1 MNKVKL
7 NSVKRSLRLI
17 LVILFV
23 IVIAFAYFY
32 EDVLEAISHN
42 VIINTAIVSMQI
54 IGVIYISF
62 STISL
67 MIGVTS
73 WNKFTRMASS
83 SSSND
88 IEKLD
93 RFPFQGAVKSLNGR
107 ISELVYEG
115 PEIRNSILDKLKDS
129 FSHRVSG
136 ADYLSGLLVGLG
148 LLGTFIGLILT
159 MGSIRESMDVVTSG
173 SSDLSA
179 LLGGIAAP
187 LGGMSAA
194 FTASF
199 LGLMGSLIMGL
210 FAHLLS
216 STVDNIYF
224 SVEDWAKTHADD
236 FIGQIP
242 GKNGSVSSIVG
253 REAAAGVSIQN
264 NGLNAALLDLFNQ
277 FLSNQ
282 KTFENNQLKQIE
294 GTDKLADFLD
304 KLIQKQEQSVVS
316 QNQSFNSMQ
325 SILGQIQSE
334 LIGINS
340 VLGSIEGQQPIL
352 RSIQFELETANNALN
367 AIDDHA
373 VKISEI
379 QNQTINAI
387 DNVRNST
394 EQSRVALI
402 EAIGGMNADRL
413 QIVTSFNEVAK
424 TLVELQSEIQ
434 GVRQQLLTIESIART
449 KTSDSEA
456 VVKAIRQQNEALIE
470 CVGQMTSIR
479 ASIQS

>member
-1 MNKVKL
+1 MKL

-253 REAAAGVSIQN
+253 REAAA
-264 NGLNAALLDLFNQ
+264 A
-277 FLSNQ
+277 FLYR
-282 KTFENNQLKQIE
+282 I
-294 GTDKLADFLD
+294 
-304 KLIQKQEQSVVS
+304 
-316 QNQSFNSMQ
+316 M
-325 SILGQIQSE
+325 
-334 LIGINS
+334 
-340 VLGSIEGQQPIL
+340 VLML
-352 RSIQFELETANNALN
+352 R
-367 AIDDHA
+367 
-373 VKISEI
+373 
-379 QNQTINAI
+379 
-387 DNVRNST
+387 
-394 EQSRVALI
+394 
-402 EAIGGMNADRL
+402 
-413 QIVTSFNEVAK
+413 
-424 TLVELQSEIQ
+424 
-434 GVRQQLLTIESIART
+434 
-449 KTSDSEA
+449 
-456 VVKAIRQQNEALIE
+456 
-470 CVGQMTSIR
+470 C
-479 ASIQS
+479 

>member
-1 MNKVKL
+1 M
-7 NSVKRSLRLI
+7 
-17 LVILFV
+17 
-23 IVIAFAYFY
+23 
-32 EDVLEAISHN
+32 
-42 VIINTAIVSMQI
+42 
-54 IGVIYISF
+54 
-62 STISL
+62 
-67 MIGVTS
+67 
-73 WNKFTRMASS
+73 
-83 SSSND
+83 
-88 IEKLD
+88 
-93 RFPFQGAVKSLNGR
+93 
-107 ISELVYEG
+107 
-115 PEIRNSILDKLKDS
+115 
-129 FSHRVSG
+129 
-136 ADYLSGLLVGLG
+136 
-148 LLGTFIGLILT
+148 
-159 MGSIRESMDVVTSG
+159 
-173 SSDLSA
+173 
-179 LLGGIAAP
+179 
-187 LGGMSAA
+187 
-194 FTASF
+194 
-199 LGLMGSLIMGL
+199 
-210 FAHLLS
+210 
-216 STVDNIYF
+216 
-224 SVEDWAKTHADD
+224 
-236 FIGQIP
+236 
-242 GKNGSVSSIVG
+242 
-253 REAAAGVSIQN
+253 
-264 NGLNAALLDLFNQ
+264 LDLFNQ